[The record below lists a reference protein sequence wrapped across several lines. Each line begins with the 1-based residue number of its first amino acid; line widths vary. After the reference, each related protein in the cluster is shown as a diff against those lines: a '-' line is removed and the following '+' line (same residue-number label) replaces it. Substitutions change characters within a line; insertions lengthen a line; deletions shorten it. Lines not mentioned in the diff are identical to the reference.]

1 MGRVGLAPELDVR
14 EGYAARAVHGESDY
28 SGVESP
34 SNGSFLTLP
43 SHAASVLRRRYA
55 DLVLAMDVKTG
66 PVERLLHVGSGEGG
80 LLALVNSQL
89 EVEAVGMEPMLAWA
103 EVANDQGH
111 VTLDIVPELSD
122 GGERYDVVCE
132 HHLINR
138 LPEPR
143 RHLRFLRRLLTD
155 DGVLVLE
162 VPNLLHAP
170 RPLAGGYLSPL
181 RPHLFTAR
189 SLRTM
194 CERAGFRVM
203 HLEEGTELR
212 AICRPLRATESRS
225 RELPVGAGSEAVFH
239 AVRCN
244 DMRIRLKRVMADK
257 GPTPE
262 VLRVAIRAYDLCTWA
277 PGRADLA
284 IEIAA
289 SLECVG
295 RWDEAASWLR
305 RSLLDRKDPDVAC
318 MAIRCEAVAKATRSS
333 QQGASELL
341 GPDLGERVANV
352 ARARMQVN

>member
-1 MGRVGLAPELDVR
+1 MGRVGLGPELDIR

-55 DLVLAMDVKTG
+55 DLVLAMDLKTG
-66 PVERLLHVGSGEGG
+66 PVERILHVGSGEGG
-80 LLALVNSQL
+80 LLALVKSQL
-89 EVEAVGMEPMLAWA
+89 EVEAVGMEPMLEWA
-103 EVANDQGH
+103 KVANEHGH
-111 VTLDIVPELSD
+111 ATLDYVPELAD
-122 GGERYDVVCE
+122 GDERYDLVCE

-155 DGVLVLE
+155 EGVLVLE

-170 RPLAGGYLSPL
+170 RPLSDGYLSPL
-181 RPHLFTAR
+181 RPHLFTGR
-189 SLRTM
+189 SLRTIL
-194 CERAGFRVM
+194 ERAGFRVI

-212 AICRPLRATESRS
+212 AICRPLRATEQRA
-225 RELPVGAGSEAVFH
+225 RELPIGAASEAVYH

-244 DMRIRLKRVMADK
+244 DLRIRLKRVMADK

-262 VLRVAIRAYDLCTWA
+262 VLRVATRAYEVCTWP

-289 SLECVG
+289 SLEFAD
-295 RWDEAASWLR
+295 RWEEAATWLR

-318 MAIRCEAVAKATRSS
+318 MAIRCEAVAKASRSS
-333 QQGASELL
+333 QPGACELL
-341 GPDLGERVANV
+341 GPDLGERAATV
-352 ARARMQVN
+352 ARARMQLN